1 MLEATDGFGAVSV
14 ESLRERLRRLLAAD
28 SLLAR
33 RFDAALAS
41 RDPARVEAAFDA
53 LALYPPLVR
62 REVEDAILGW
72 LLDGGARLDC
82 VDPPGPPSRPHRGA

>member
-1 MLEATDGFGAVSV
+1 MRDTTEGQGAISEA
-14 ESLRERLRRLLAAD
+14 SLRERLRLLLGTD

-41 RDPARVEAAFDA
+41 RDPVRVEAAFDA
-53 LALYPPLVR
+53 LALYPPAVR

-72 LLDGGARLDC
+72 LFGSGARLDSA
-82 VDPPGPPSRPHRGA
+82 DRPGPSSRPHRGG